1 MQLPRELARLP
12 ELIDLRLDDCPA
24 LNAKQAAAHAEG
36 GAAAVLALLAAKAAR
51 SDAKLALA
59 EVLIYQASEG
69 PSSTRQVRG
78 PHLLGRSPPLQLYTG
93 DASTDAG
100 KLRVLALVK
109 AVVASFKGESP
120 RPSGVRLQPRHP
132 HPSSAPQSSRT
143 CGS

>member
-69 PSSTRQVRG
+69 SSSTRQVRG
-78 PHLLGRSPPLQLYTG
+78 PHLLALYVQLYTG